1 MQDLAEVLVAAVLL
15 LVMMIHPAVA
25 AHLVVAAHR
34 LVAMTHPAVAVHLEE
49 AARPEAAVPQAMAG
63 LLPAHHPDLMMY

>member
-25 AHLVVAAHR
+25 AHLVAAAHR
-34 LVAMTHPAVAVHLEE
+34 LVAMTHPAVAVHLVE